1 MTTPPETYI
10 TPEVEAY
17 IGTES
22 PSLVSPPVSESEIRR
37 FAMAAYWPEVP
48 PRRFWDAEYAKST
61 RFGGIVAPD
70 EFNPFGWMVGRAH
83 IGPQPTHID
92 EAQGELEEARN
103 LRPPGAPERYLY
115 AGSSSEYHAPIR
127 PGDVITSILTL
138 SEVYERQGG
147 LGLMLFY
154 VVEERMTNQ
163 NGELVRVFKSNNILY

>member
-1 MTTPPETYI
+1 MTSEAETYI

-22 PSLVSPPVSESEIRR
+22 PPLVSPPVSESEIRR

-92 EAQGELEEARN
+92 EAQG
-103 LRPPGAPERYLY
+103 
-115 AGSSSEYHAPIR
+115 
-127 PGDVITSILTL
+127 
-138 SEVYERQGG
+138 G
-147 LGLMLFY
+147 LGRGSEFEAARRAGTVSLRGFIIGIPHAHPARGRHY
-154 VVEERMTNQ
+154 IHPHVD
-163 NGELVRVFKSNNILY
+163 

>member
-1 MTTPPETYI
+1 M
-10 TPEVEAY
+10 
-17 IGTES
+17 
-22 PSLVSPPVSESEIRR
+22 SLIRL
-37 FAMAAYWPEVP
+37 
-48 PRRFWDAEYAKST
+48 
-61 RFGGIVAPD
+61 GGWS
-70 EFNPFGWMVGRAH
+70 GGHTSGRS
-83 IGPQPTHID
+83 QPTSMRHKG
-92 EAQGELEEARN
+92 QLEEARN

-154 VVEERMTNQ
+154 VVEERMTKQ

>member
-1 MTTPPETYI
+1 MT
-10 TPEVEAY
+10 
-17 IGTES
+17 
-22 PSLVSPPVSESEIRR
+22 
-37 FAMAAYWPEVP
+37 
-48 PRRFWDAEYAKST
+48 T

-92 EAQGELEEARN
+92 DAQGQLEEARN